1 MKTSNPLILSF
12 LIVLLAISVSA
23 QESCKVLLPSI
34 SGTYEGKCKKGLANG
49 KGIASGTDRYEGQ
62 FKAGLPDGKG
72 TYTWA
77 NGDVY
82 TGEWQTGMRFG
93 IGKLSM
99 KVNGE
104 EIIQD
109 GLWEKNTY
117 KGPKPKAP
125 SVTFK
130 TGVDRYDFRKDI
142 TDKNRVLISFMQNG
156 MRNNSVMN
164 LLMSSSSG
172 YETQLTEMVG
182 YDEVTY
188 PVTIKVAYT
197 TYNKLRTVT
206 VDVRFEFVIYEP
218 GDWKVEINN

>member
-1 MKTSNPLILSF
+1 MKTSNQLILSF
-12 LIVLLAISVSA
+12 LIVLLAFTVSA

-82 TGEWQTGMRFG
+82 TGEWQAGMRFG
-93 IGKLSM
+93 VGKLSM

-206 VDVRFEFVIYEP
+206 VEVRFEFVIYEP

>member
-82 TGEWQTGMRFG
+82 TGEWQAGMRFG

>member
-12 LIVLLAISVSA
+12 LIVLLAITVSA

-72 TYTWA
+72 TYTWS

-82 TGEWQTGMRFG
+82 TGEWQAGMRFG

-206 VDVRFEFVIYEP
+206 VEVRFEFVIYEP